1 MPSRRGR
8 GSTGNAAPGREWR
21 SRRGRRLAEPRKCE
35 SSCERAPAGQDLA
48 PWLLDGHEALRSGPP
63 RFAPFAAQKMFCL
76 EQLFVLTET
85 RCQNA
90 AENPAARAP
99 ATTQWSAFACQRPDS
114 SKWIRSPPRSVATA
128 PGPSVGCST
137 SPRWVCRALCSALAR
152 PQPFRRDSACHG
164 R

>member
-1 MPSRRGR
+1 MALRCPLGVVEGR
-8 GSTGNAAPGREWR
+8 PETQRPRREWR

-152 PQPFRRDSACHG
+152 AATLPTR
-164 R
+164 